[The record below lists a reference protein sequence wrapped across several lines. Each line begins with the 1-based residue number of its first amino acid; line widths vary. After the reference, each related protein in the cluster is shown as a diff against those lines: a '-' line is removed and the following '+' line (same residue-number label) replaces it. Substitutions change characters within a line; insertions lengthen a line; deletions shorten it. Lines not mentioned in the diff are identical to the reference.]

1 MKDIKRFL
9 LFTILA
15 FMCQM
20 GFAVDDTSG
29 ASEMPKGAV
38 VAFNL
43 EECPPQWKP
52 YVKAY
57 GRFIRG
63 IDLTKTTPDQPG
75 YRTLGSPQDD
85 AMQGHTH
92 STNAENLSGN
102 GNIQPGKAIG
112 KRAAASVGN
121 PIDDGKNGTPR
132 VASETRPVNVA
143 LLYCEKR

>member
-1 MKDIKRFL
+1 MDVKKFMV
-9 LFTILA
+9 FTILA
-15 FMCQM
+15 TMCQLVL
-20 GFAVDDTSG
+20 AVDG

-43 EECPPQWKP
+43 EECPPQWRP

-75 YRTLGSPQDD
+75 YRTLGSPQED
-85 AMQGHTH
+85 AMQGHSH

-102 GNIQPGKAIG
+102 GNIQQGAAIG
-112 KRAAASVGN
+112 RRAAARVGD
-121 PIDDGKNGTPR
+121 PIEDGKNNGVPR

>member
-1 MKDIKRFL
+1 MAIKKFL
-9 LFTILA
+9 ALTILA
-15 FMCQM
+15 TMSQM
-20 GFAVDDTSG
+20 VLAVDG
-29 ASEMPKGAV
+29 ASQVPKGAV

-43 EECPPQWKP
+43 EECPTQWKP

-75 YRTLGSPQDD
+75 YRTLGSPQED
-85 AMQGHTH
+85 AMQGHSH

-102 GNIQPGKAIG
+102 GNIQPGPAIG
-112 KRAAASVGN
+112 RRAAARVGD
-121 PIDDGKNGTPR
+121 PIDDGRNGTPR

-143 LLYCEKR
+143 LLYCEKQ